1 MAHRVKCCM
10 EKDVNELQINY
21 EKGEK
26 RMKKGRNIVLAVI
39 LTMSFVI
46 GGCSSEKL
54 SDTSEESSV
63 EMTNSPDSQ
72 KEESTYP
79 AYLNMDSEYPII
91 KDGENVT
98 LSVATVYNSSQ
109 GGKTEDMWFW
119 KWCEKKMN
127 VNLEVEQIMDT
138 AIAEKKNLLLASG
151 ELKDIMFNFGIS
163 TTDLVTYGQT
173 EQRLYNVKELIT
185 PELMPNLCALAEE
198 IPALLPTLTCPD
210 GGIYSFPK
218 IGLINDPGS
227 VDRIFINEEWL
238 EEVGMSMPE
247 TLDEFYEVLK
257 AFKAQIKVEG
267 KDVIPLGG
275 NYANYDPSFIVLR
288 ALGFITSTEL
298 TREAGTE
305 LIQPALRNGKV
316 EIPCGNEL
324 YKEYLIF
331 MNKLYEEG
339 LIDPNFYTLDKTQA
353 DAQLAE
359 KRVGVMAMDGAPYLV
374 LPNVEDFQKYP
385 ALSPL
390 TSNFNDTKICSATNP
405 VVIGSIVLS
414 AECEHPEAAARFID
428 YLYSQEGSVYCWNG
442 APATHEEDT
451 LGMYQGWSIADD
463 GSEYY
468 PDVAA
473 GKYDNAFD
481 IIVGQISPFN
491 TTMGNRS
498 DILNDKRVLSGL
510 EALDEPEY
518 SPENGDGFFRIS
530 ATKNLLPYLTE
541 GFPSVLYFS
550 EEENIQLNDLKTVI
564 GDFVN
569 KETAKFITGAN
580 SLDNID
586 KYYADLNALGF
597 DEYLEIYEKAYENY
611 TNNK

>member
-1 MAHRVKCCM
+1 
-10 EKDVNELQINY
+10 
-21 EKGEK
+21 
-26 RMKKGRNIVLAVI
+26 MKKRRNLILAAI
-39 LTMSFVI
+39 LTVSFVI
-46 GGCSSEKL
+46 GGCGSEKP
-54 SDTSEESSV
+54 SDTSEQSSI
-63 EMTNSPDSQ
+63 ERSDSEDSQ
-72 KEESTYP
+72 KEESKYP

-91 KDGENVT
+91 KDGEDVT

-109 GGKTEDMWFW
+109 GGKTEDIWFW
-119 KWCEKKMN
+119 KWCEEKMN
-127 VNLEVEQIMDT
+127 INLEVEQIMDT
-138 AIAEKKNLLLASG
+138 AISEKKTLLLASG
-151 ELKDIMFNFGIS
+151 ELKDIMFNFGIT

-173 EQRLYNVKELIT
+173 EQRLYNVKDLIT

-198 IPALLPTLTCPD
+198 IPSLLPSLTCPD

-227 VDRIFINEEWL
+227 VNRAFINEEWL
-238 EEVGMSMPE
+238 KEVGMSMPE

-257 AFKAQIKVEG
+257 AFKSQIKVDG

-275 NYANYDPSFIVLR
+275 NHANYDPSFIVLR
-288 ALGFITSTEL
+288 ALGLITSGGVT
-298 TREAGTE
+298 
-305 LIQPALRNGKV
+305 QPALRNGKV
-316 EIPCGNEL
+316 EIPCGSEL

-339 LIDPNFYTLDKTQA
+339 LIDPNFYTSDKTQA
-353 DAQLAE
+353 EAQLAE
-359 KRVGVMAMDGAPYLV
+359 KRVGVMALSAPYLV
-374 LPNVEDFQKYP
+374 LPNAEDFQKYP

-390 TSNFNDTKICSATNP
+390 TSSFNDTKICSSSNP
-405 VVIGSIVLS
+405 VIIGSIVLS

-442 APATHEEDT
+442 APATREEDT
-451 LGMYQGWSIADD
+451 LGMYQGWSIAED

-473 GKYDNAFD
+473 GKYENAYD

-491 TTMGNRS
+491 TTMGDRS

-518 SPENGDGFFRIS
+518 SPENGDGFFRI
-530 ATKNLLPYLTE
+530 TVTENVLPYLTE

-550 EEENIQLNDLKTVI
+550 EEENIRLNDLGTVI
-564 GDFVN
+564 GDFVS

-586 KYYADLNALGF
+586 KYYDELNALGF
-597 DEYLEIYEKAYENY
+597 QEYLGIYEKAYENY
-611 TNNK
+611 INN